1 MFYRRNRWNI
11 SMGLLINV
19 ILMVDVMKYQVSHN
33 ISQGRMQ
40 TLEMRGAQQG
50 IVGAAPRKF
59 FQGSAVPNAGV
70 DPSIHF
76 INDFYSILA
85 EKNLY

>member
-1 MFYRRNRWNI
+1 MLTDLSSNGNNSEKLQNY
-11 SMGLLINV
+11 LL
-19 ILMVDVMKYQVSHN
+19 
-33 ISQGRMQ
+33 QGRMQ

-50 IVGAAPRKF
+50 FGGAAPRKF

>member
-1 MFYRRNRWNI
+1 
-11 SMGLLINV
+11 
-19 ILMVDVMKYQVSHN
+19 
-33 ISQGRMQ
+33 MQ

-50 IVGAAPRKF
+50 FGGAAPRKF
-59 FQGSAVPNAGV
+59 LQGSAVPNAGV

>member
-1 MFYRRNRWNI
+1 MTALCVPNTLSFGRGAHKRGHLLMK
-11 SMGLLINV
+11 SMKGR
-19 ILMVDVMKYQVSHN
+19 
-33 ISQGRMQ
+33 QGRMQ

-50 IVGAAPRKF
+50 FGGAAPRKF

>member
-1 MFYRRNRWNI
+1 
-11 SMGLLINV
+11 
-19 ILMVDVMKYQVSHN
+19 
-33 ISQGRMQ
+33 MQ

-50 IVGAAPRKF
+50 FGAQPPENF
-59 FQGSAVPNAGV
+59 FRVARAVPNAGI
-70 DPSIHF
+70 DPSIHC

>member
-1 MFYRRNRWNI
+1 M
-11 SMGLLINV
+11 
-19 ILMVDVMKYQVSHN
+19 
-33 ISQGRMQ
+33 
-40 TLEMRGAQQG
+40 EMRGAQQG
-50 IVGAAPRKF
+50 FGGTAPRKF

>member
-1 MFYRRNRWNI
+1 
-11 SMGLLINV
+11 
-19 ILMVDVMKYQVSHN
+19 
-33 ISQGRMQ
+33 MQ

-50 IVGAAPRKF
+50 FGGKF
-59 FQGSAVPNAGV
+59 FQGSTVPNAGV